1 MAREMSCPSCG
12 ETEQLRGE
20 TAAGDIRVTCGS
32 CGARWMRG
40 APRCAG
46 CGGADI
52 VARPQAMT
60 RHSRGTQ
67 LSIIGWR
74 ELPLCRDC
82 DGPALRTSLAENVPV
97 PADYVAVCLYG
108 TGDRTTPGRPADPPS
123 PEAAVPVPAEPS
135 ASAPPGAP
143 PPDGGSSGTAA
154 PGDRGAGAAP
164 RGRPADRT
172 GTAGAEG
179 AAADRA
185 PRGRGKSKPAAK
197 PAAVPTVRQAVA
209 AFLADASGDVDH
221 TALLLLGTH
230 LGSYDR
236 LDALDGPDAAQKLS
250 TWFDSRWE
258 DRDGPAGRRAIDT
271 LRRAVDFWGARG
283 WLTTDPAA
291 GLREGR

>member
-82 DGPALRTSLAENVPV
+82 DGPALRTSLEENVPV

-108 TGDRTTPGRPADPPS
+108 KGDRTTAAPAPAPAN
-123 PEAAVPVPAEPS
+123 PEAAAPA
-135 ASAPPGAP
+135 ASAPPAP
-143 PPDGGSSGTAA
+143 
-154 PGDRGAGAAP
+154 
-164 RGRPADRT
+164 
-172 GTAGAEG
+172 
-179 AAADRA
+179 
-185 PRGRGKSKPAAK
+185 
-197 PAAVPTVRQAVA
+197 
-209 AFLADASGDVDH
+209 
-221 TALLLLGTH
+221 
-230 LGSYDR
+230 
-236 LDALDGPDAAQKLS
+236 
-250 TWFDSRWE
+250 
-258 DRDGPAGRRAIDT
+258 
-271 LRRAVDFWGARG
+271 
-283 WLTTDPAA
+283 TTC
-291 GLREGR
+291 